1 MPNRNASA
9 TITGFEY
16 QVNVAIYFMFKYLKE
31 ISSINFEGEKEDVE
45 VSFQNSK
52 KMMIQSKAQ
61 TKDLYDDHNNLSK
74 LNKSLISLAESDG
87 KDVQSLCYV
96 SNMLNPLKTTSSEF
110 DYPGITFKYYNELS
124 EESKKIIDEQIE
136 KNVNE
141 KRDNI
146 YNINTDKL
154 AIIKLPF
161 FGNDY
166 DERHKFIMDEAM
178 AVLTMMSDTLRYK
191 SKSFISFCE
200 GRFLDSGSDT
210 KITISKQQFC
220 DWIILTELESMDLSN
235 DSLDIGIEETE
246 YYDAY
251 QKYRDFIDGKIS
263 NYENYMRVYSL
274 YNKKRLKESI
284 SINDFVK
291 SEKVSLYNYF
301 FQDNLLSENDI
312 DDKKKLDV
320 YISQILSYAILKK
333 KSIIEK
339 IKKEANL

>member
-1 MPNRNASA
+1 MPNRNASS

-31 ISSINFEGEKEDVE
+31 IFSINFEGEKEDVE
-45 VSFQNSK
+45 INFKNSK

-61 TKDLYDDHNNLSK
+61 TMDLYDEKNNISK
-74 LNKSLISLAESDG
+74 LNKSLLSLAEADG
-87 KDVQSLCYV
+87 KDVDSLCYV
-96 SNMLNPLKTTSSEF
+96 SNMLNPLKTVSNEF

-124 EESKKIIDEQIE
+124 EESKRIIDDQIK

-141 KRDNI
+141 KGNKL

-166 DERHKFIMDEAM
+166 DERHKFILEEAKTI
-178 AVLTMMSDTLRYK
+178 LTMMSDTLRYK
-191 SKSFISFCE
+191 SHSFVSFCE
-200 GRFLDSGSDT
+200 GRFFDSGSNA

-235 DSLDIGIEETE
+235 DNLDIGIDETE

-251 QKYRDFIDGKIS
+251 QKYREFIDGKIS

-274 YNKKRLKESI
+274 YNKKRLKESTN
-284 SINDFVK
+284 INDFVK
-291 SEKVSLYNYF
+291 NEKINLYNYF
-301 FQDNLLSENDI
+301 FQDNASSEDDI
-312 DDKKKLDV
+312 SDKKRLDV
-320 YISQILSYAILKK
+320 CISQILSYAILKK

-339 IKKEANL
+339 IKQEANL